1 LNLLVGDPIELFTEL
16 YAEAR
21 RLDPAVMR
29 EPNSMVLATADR
41 EGRPSARFVLLKGVD
56 VLGFTF
62 YTNLESRK
70 ARELTENPN
79 AALCFYW
86 FPLDLQIRVEG
97 QASLVPVE
105 EADDYFAT
113 RPRGSQIGA
122 WASPQSRVIARVG
135 ELEERVAKYEAA
147 FEGKD
152 VDRPPHW
159 SGFRI
164 EPERIEFWLNRA
176 NRLHDRVLYS
186 RAADRGWR
194 AQRLYP

>member
-1 LNLLVGDPIELFTEL
+1 MNLLVSDPIELFTEL

-41 EGRPSARFVLLKGVD
+41 AGRPSARFVLLKGVD
-56 VLGFTF
+56 VRGFTF
-62 YTNLESRK
+62 YTNLDSRK
-70 ARELTENPN
+70 GRELTENPH

-97 QASLVPVE
+97 PASLVTDE
-105 EADDYFAT
+105 EANDYFAT

-135 ELEERVAKYEAA
+135 ELEESVARYEAA

-159 SGFRI
+159 SGFRV
-164 EPERIEFWLNRA
+164 EPERIEFWRNRA